1 MTYKTVLFDMDGTLL
16 DSLSDM
22 HDAVNHIL
30 AENGWAAR
38 SREEIRAFV
47 GRFWRITRT
56 GIRRTTAS
64 KRSPIP
70 ASATFW
76 RSWKRGA

>member
-30 AENGWAAR
+30 ANLRR
-38 SREEIRAFV
+38 SGLR
-47 GRFWRITRT
+47 RFWRITRT